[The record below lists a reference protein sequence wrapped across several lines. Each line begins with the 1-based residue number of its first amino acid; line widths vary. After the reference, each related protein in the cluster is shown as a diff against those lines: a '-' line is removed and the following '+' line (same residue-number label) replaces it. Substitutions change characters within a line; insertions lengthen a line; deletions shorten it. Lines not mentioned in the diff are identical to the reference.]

1 MIPSSVLVVC
11 YGNTCRSPVGEY
23 LLRHFQKNSSIR
35 IASAGLS
42 PSFSK
47 IASNSEKYLD
57 VRGISYADFR
67 PHEVSSASI
76 EEFDCILVVEKY
88 MQRELQESFCQGRPD
103 LAQKIMVW
111 SEYAGES
118 GDIED
123 PYMSGKDT
131 YFRILDIM
139 EGHAQKIIQKWNEDQ
154 PEDQEGK

>member
-23 LLRHFQKNSSIR
+23 LLRHFQKDSSIR

-42 PSFSK
+42 PSFNS
-47 IASNSEKYLD
+47 IAQYSQKYLAF
-57 VRGISYADFR
+57 RGISFTDFR
-67 PHEVSSASI
+67 PHEVSRASI

-88 MQRELQESFCQGRPD
+88 MQRDLQESFCQGRPD
-103 LAQKIMVW
+103 LSQKIKVW

-139 EGHAQKIIQKWNEDQ
+139 ERHAQKIVRKWNEDQ
-154 PEDQEGK
+154 LEEQEGS